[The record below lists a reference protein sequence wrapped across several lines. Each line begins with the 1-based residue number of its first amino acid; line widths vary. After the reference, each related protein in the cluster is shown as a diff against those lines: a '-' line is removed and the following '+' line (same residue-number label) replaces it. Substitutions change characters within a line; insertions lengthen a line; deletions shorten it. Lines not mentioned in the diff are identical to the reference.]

1 MTAEYRQRW
10 RLPLLCLLALAAAY
24 VWLWQNRPTATP
36 VDPLAGERID
46 EAPDR
51 APAAGP
57 ARSLDLSF
65 PESVPD
71 GRGSALSALRD
82 AGPTMVNGQG
92 RTADGADIGTSSSAT
107 GPGVPVSDRMR
118 LHGDVGAAAKDG
130 DAGIGI
136 GVEVLVD

>member
-1 MTAEYRQRW
+1 MTAERGSRW
-10 RLPLLCLLALAAAY
+10 RLPLLCLLALTLAY

-36 VDPLAGERID
+36 VDPLAGEPAD
-46 EAPDR
+46 QPADSAPV
-51 APAAGP
+51 AGSR
-57 ARSLDLSF
+57 RSLDLSF

-82 AGPTMVNGQG
+82 PGSMIVNGQG
-92 RTADGADIGTSSSAT
+92 RTAGGADRGSSAT
-107 GPGVPVSDRMR
+107 GSGVSVSDRMR
-118 LHGDVGAAAKDG
+118 LHGDVGAASADG